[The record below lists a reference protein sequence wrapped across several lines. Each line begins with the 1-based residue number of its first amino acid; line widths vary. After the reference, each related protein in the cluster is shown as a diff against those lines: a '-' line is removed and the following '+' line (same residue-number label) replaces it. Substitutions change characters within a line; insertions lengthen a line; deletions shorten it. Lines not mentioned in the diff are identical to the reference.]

1 MQDDARMYPSKE
13 DVGPLTGSAGGFA
26 GGERGL
32 QHFIRT
38 QSLQPASPEQIR
50 ERQTTKDA
58 IAAIGTLTLAGASYV
73 AYLFLTGQPL
83 PDVAELTSQ
92 VSQSVSG
99 AAATSS
105 DVGVPPV
112 PGAVPSFSAPAVS
125 DVQIKVAAAVALV
138 VGSVV
143 GGKIAVQ
150 KTSDAVADAADGAK
164 AFVEQNLAR
173 LLVLGA
179 AVGVYYVL
187 LM

>member
-1 MQDDARMYPSKE
+1 MYPSKE

-58 IAAIGTLTLAGASYV
+58 IATVGTAALAGASYI

-83 PDVAELTSQ
+83 PDVAALTSQ
-92 VSQSVSG
+92 LSDSVSG
-99 AAATSS
+99 AATGSS
-105 DVGVPPV
+105 EVGVPPV

-125 DVQIKVAAAVALV
+125 DVQIKVAAAVAVV

-143 GGKIAVQ
+143 GGKIAVETT
-150 KTSDAVADAADGAK
+150 KNAVADTADSVK
-164 AFVEQNLAR
+164 SFVEQNLAR

>member
-1 MQDDARMYPSKE
+1 MYPSKE

-38 QSLQPASPEQIR
+38 QSLEPASPEQIR

-58 IAAIGTLTLAGASYV
+58 IAVVGTAAVAGSSYI

-83 PDVAELTSQ
+83 PEVPDVAALTSATSQ
-92 VSQSVSG
+92 MSQSVSG
-99 AAATSS
+99 AVEGSG

-112 PGAVPSFSAPAVS
+112 PGAVPSFSVPAVS
-125 DVQIKVAAAVALV
+125 DVQIKVVAAVSLV

-150 KTSDAVADAADGAK
+150 RTKEAVVDTADSVK
-164 AFVEQNLAR
+164 SFVEANLAR
-173 LLVLGA
+173 MLVLGA
-179 AVGVYYVL
+179 ACGVYYVL